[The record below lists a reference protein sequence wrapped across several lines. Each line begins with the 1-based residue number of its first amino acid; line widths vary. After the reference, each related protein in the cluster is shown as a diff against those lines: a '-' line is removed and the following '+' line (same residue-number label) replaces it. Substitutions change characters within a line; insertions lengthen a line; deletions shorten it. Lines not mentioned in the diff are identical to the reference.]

1 MSMRGNE
8 KRNWEKNR
16 RSREEEMLRSQPF
29 IRMMAAGLSVAL
41 VLDVEEV
48 KTYVVFQQ
56 ETMFR

>member
-1 MSMRGNE
+1 
-8 KRNWEKNR
+8 
-16 RSREEEMLRSQPF
+16 
-29 IRMMAAGLSVAL
+29 MMAAGLSVAL